1 MEFKCLGKSQHSS
14 NPLASVRI
22 ASEYC
27 LHFKNKLDPSQTL
40 GQTQCS
46 FIMLLAAPL
55 IKVMNMKNY

>member
-27 LHFKNKLDPSQTL
+27 LHFKNKLDPSQSL
-40 GQTQCS
+40 GHADTMLFHNVTCS
-46 FIMLLAAPL
+46 ST
-55 IKVMNMKNY
+55 KVMNMKNY